1 MLIIFSLLCV
11 VLQMHGG
18 PARAK
23 SFFDLVDAD
32 GDGLISYAEYM
43 FFNTLLASTC
53 PFVHTELQ
61 TGCCCII

>member
-1 MLIIFSLLCV
+1 
-11 VLQMHGG
+11 MHGG
-18 PARAK
+18 PAREK

-53 PFVHTELQ
+53 PSIHTELK
-61 TGCCCII
+61 TDCCCII

>member
-1 MLIIFSLLCV
+1 MCV

-18 PARAK
+18 PAREK

-43 FFNTLLASTC
+43 FFNTLLASTL
-53 PFVHTELQ
+53 PSVQ
-61 TGCCCII
+61 S